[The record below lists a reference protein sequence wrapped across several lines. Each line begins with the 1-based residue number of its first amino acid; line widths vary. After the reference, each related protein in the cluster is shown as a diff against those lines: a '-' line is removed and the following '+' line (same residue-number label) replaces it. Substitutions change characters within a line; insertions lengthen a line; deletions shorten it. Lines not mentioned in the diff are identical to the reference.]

1 MRTPNPTPDK
11 AYMNSKEAAQYLG
24 VSDRT
29 VRTLCKTRKLTH
41 ELLNNRNIRIKKQW
55 LDDYLDSIL
64 VEAETMEV
72 KDYEHPAQH
81 EH

>member
-1 MRTPNPTPDK
+1 MFDTE
-11 AYMNSKEAAQYLG
+11 YMNTKDAAHYLG

-41 ELLNNRNIRIKKQW
+41 ELLNNRNLRTKKQW
-55 LDDYLDSIL
+55 LEDDLDSIR

-72 KDYEHPAQH
+72 KVYEHPAQH

>member
-1 MRTPNPTPDK
+1 MFDTEYLNTKD
-11 AYMNSKEAAQYLG
+11 AAHYLG

-29 VRTLCKTRKLTH
+29 VRTLCKARKLTH

-55 LDDYLDSIL
+55 LDDYLDSIR

>member
-1 MRTPNPTPDK
+1 MIDTGYLNTV
-11 AYMNSKEAAQYLG
+11 EAAKYLG

-55 LDDYLDSIL
+55 LDDYLDSIR
-64 VEAETMEV
+64 VESETMEV
-72 KDYEHPAQH
+72 KDYEH

>member
-29 VRTLCKTRKLTH
+29 VRSLCKTRKLTH

-55 LDDYLDSIL
+55 LDDYLDSIR

-72 KDYEHPAQH
+72 RDYEHPAQH